1 MVGFCVLY
9 LCIHLLVVVFSLNV
23 FRANVLPLLTSVD
36 AIVVGVDNLV
46 ETTGK
51 KKLLVESSWI
61 NWTCQSAMDE
71 EITYM
76 SKKNELAKTVATK
89 TELRLNKVL

>member
-1 MVGFCVLY
+1 
-9 LCIHLLVVVFSLNV
+9 
-23 FRANVLPLLTSVD
+23 
-36 AIVVGVDNLV
+36 
-46 ETTGK
+46 
-51 KKLLVESSWI
+51 
-61 NWTCQSAMDE
+61 MDE

>member
-1 MVGFCVLY
+1 MGMVGFCVLY

-51 KKLLVESSWI
+51 K
-61 NWTCQSAMDE
+61 NC
-71 EITYM
+71 
-76 SKKNELAKTVATK
+76 
-89 TELRLNKVL
+89 